1 MEPVEIPILQDAYFQ
16 GPLLGKLAIPS
27 QSPSTLLSDPQA
39 KVPLRLF
46 DPGYKNTIVCKT
58 GISRVDPQGK
68 LYYRGYDVE
77 DLVEKSN
84 YLEVA
89 FLLIH
94 GKLPS
99 QREYDKWA
107 YQVLHHTYLHS
118 ELEGQMK
125 TFRYDAHPMG
135 MFLATMAS
143 LSTFH
148 PDANPA
154 LQGVDMYMR
163 PKNNTTTDPADVSAK
178 VQVTRDRAIFRM
190 LGKSSTIAANTYR
203 HRIGRPYN
211 HPMPGC
217 TNYAENILYMMD
229 RLNEADFRPDSRLV
243 RILDKLL
250 ILMAGKAFLLL

>member
-1 MEPVEIPILQDAYFQ
+1 
-16 GPLLGKLAIPS
+16 
-27 QSPSTLLSDPQA
+27 
-39 KVPLRLF
+39 
-46 DPGYKNTIVCKT
+46 
-58 GISRVDPQGK
+58 
-68 LYYRGYDVE
+68 
-77 DLVEKSN
+77 
-84 YLEVA
+84 
-89 FLLIH
+89 
-94 GKLPS
+94 
-99 QREYDKWA
+99 
-107 YQVLHHTYLHS
+107 
-118 ELEGQMK
+118 
-125 TFRYDAHPMG
+125 MG

-163 PKNNTTTDPADVSAK
+163 PKNTTDPEAAAASAK
-178 VQVTRDRAIFRM
+178 VQVTRDRAILRM

-229 RLNEADFRPDSRLV
+229 RLNEADFRPDARLV

-250 ILMAGKAFLLL
+250 ILLAGIT